1 MTVTNALAYNSTMLI
16 DTINV
21 FVVEAPGP
29 NAIKLFTAVIYCHSM
44 IILSLC
50 VIKQH

>member
-1 MTVTNALAYNSTMLI
+1 MTVTNALDYNSAVLI
-16 DTINV
+16 ATINT

-29 NAIKLFTAVIYCHSM
+29 NGIKLFTAVIYYHAM
-44 IILSLC
+44 VIQSLC